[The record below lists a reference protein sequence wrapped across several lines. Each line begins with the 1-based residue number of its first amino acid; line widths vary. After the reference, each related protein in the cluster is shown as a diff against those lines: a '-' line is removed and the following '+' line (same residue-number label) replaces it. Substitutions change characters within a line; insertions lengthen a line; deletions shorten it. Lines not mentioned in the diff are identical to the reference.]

1 MSSLSPVKREH
12 EAKARHVPGTEY
24 RAQTKCL
31 RLQKEKVC
39 SYIAPLG
46 GLNYVSRI
54 RSLFLEYSFL
64 CSFSNLCH
72 KSGKWARRK
81 NLVWWEDC
89 WFIFSPYKFRQTF
102 FWSDRY
108 NNSKQHLLQG
118 KAAIKNRRQR
128 WVNSTPSPSPIWSY
142 KNKPN

>member
-1 MSSLSPVKREH
+1 MPRYCFFSLKLQMFPMSC
-12 EAKARHVPGTEY
+12 HVLKHLGYMMILYFYLVCFTFSISFSVLPFHLVYG
-24 RAQTKCL
+24 
-31 RLQKEKVC
+31 LQ
-39 SYIAPLG
+39 
-46 GLNYVSRI
+46 
-54 RSLFLEYSFL
+54 FLYHFSFL

-81 NLVWWEDC
+81 NLVWWEDR